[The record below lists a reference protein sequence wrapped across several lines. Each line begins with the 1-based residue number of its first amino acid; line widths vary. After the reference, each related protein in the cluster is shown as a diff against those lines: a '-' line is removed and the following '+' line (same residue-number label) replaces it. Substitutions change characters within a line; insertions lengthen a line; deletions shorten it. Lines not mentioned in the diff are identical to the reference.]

1 MATNFSDPAAR
12 TQRSRDIYP
21 RSSLSSLAC
30 AGLAR
35 RAGPARKARAP
46 FELTGPEGMPRLGPT
61 SLPPHRAAFDFA
73 RFARGF
79 DREPALR
86 TWSETVPS
94 SLLPTYARA
103 DLAFDH
109 GEGAWLTATTG
120 ERYLD
125 FGGGIAVASL
135 GYSHPH
141 LVAALTAA
149 GRQALAHLESVSNP
163 AGRESRR
170 APLRGELRR
179 LCFFHQFRRRSPRR
193 RHQDRAQISV
203 GERPSGEV
211 PHHHLQGRFPRPHH
225 RHHLGRRESEISRRV
240 RTRARRLRHRRV
252 RRS

>member
-1 MATNFSDPAAR
+1 M
-12 TQRSRDIYP
+12 
-21 RSSLSSLAC
+21 
-30 AGLAR
+30 
-35 RAGPARKARAP
+35 
-46 FELTGPEGMPRLGPT
+46 
-61 SLPPHRAAFDFA
+61 LPPHRAAFDFA

-79 DREPALR
+79 DREPAQR

-103 DLAFDH
+103 DIAFDH
-109 GEGAWLTATTG
+109 GEGAWMTATTG

-141 LVAALTAA
+141 LVAALTAQ
-149 GRQALAHLESVSNP
+149 GGKLWHTSNLFQIPQAEQ
-163 AGRESRR
+163 SRR
-170 APLRGELRR
+170 APLRGELRG
-179 LCFFHQFRRRSPRR
+179 LCFLHQFRRRSPRR

-203 GERPSGEV
+203 GERTSGEV
-211 PHHHLQGRFPRPHH
+211 PHHHLQGRVPRPHH

-252 RRS
+252 RRPRSGQDRDRPANRRDPGRADPGRGRHPRRRA